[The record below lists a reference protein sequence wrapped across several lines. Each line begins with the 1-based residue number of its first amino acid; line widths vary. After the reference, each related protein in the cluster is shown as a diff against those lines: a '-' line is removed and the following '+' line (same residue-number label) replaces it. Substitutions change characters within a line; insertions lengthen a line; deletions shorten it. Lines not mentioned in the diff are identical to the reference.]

1 MTDPVLYTQS
11 GGVATI
17 TLNRPEVLNALN
29 PALNE
34 QLLAAVTR
42 AGADDEVRAVV
53 MTGAGRAFCAGADLA
68 GSANRAGTKLGDSLR
83 EHYHPIITGIRELPK
98 PVIAAVNGPAA
109 GAGMSIALS
118 ADVVLAGESA
128 SFLQAF
134 AKIGL
139 IPDAGSTWLLDRYAG
154 AMRGRALAML
164 AEQISA
170 ADAKDYGLVWRVFSD
185 DTLLGEASALAAR
198 MAQMPTR
205 AFALIKQA
213 MDAASSNDLAAQLE
227 VEADLQTEA
236 GMTEDFREGVTAFL
250 EKRAPKFKGR

>member
-1 MTDPVLYTQS
+1 MSDPVLYTQS

-29 PALNE
+29 RSLNE
-34 QLLAAVTR
+34 SLLAAVN
-42 AGADDEVRAVV
+42 AASSDESIRAVV
-53 MTGAGRAFCAGADLA
+53 ITGAGRAFCAGADLA
-68 GSANRAGTKLGDSLR
+68 GSASKAGAKLGDSLR
-83 EHYHPIITGIRELPK
+83 EHYHPIITGIREMPK

-118 ADVVLAGESA
+118 ADIVLAGQSA

-164 AEQISA
+164 AEKIPAS
-170 ADAKDYGLVWRVFSD
+170 DAKDYGLVWKIYAD
-185 DTLLGEASALAAR
+185 DELLTQATILATR

-213 MDAASSNDLAAQLE
+213 MDSASSNDLATQLE
-227 VEADLQTEA
+227 VEADLQSEA
-236 GMTEDFREGVTAFL
+236 GMTEDFREGVSAFL
-250 EKRAPKFKGR
+250 EKRHPAFKGR

>member
-1 MTDPVLYTQS
+1 MTEPVLYTQS
-11 GGVATI
+11 DGVATI

-29 PALNE
+29 PSLNE
-34 QLLAAVTR
+34 SLLAAVNVAST
-42 AGADDEVRAVV
+42 DNSIRAVV
-53 MTGAGRAFCAGADLA
+53 VTGAGRAFCAGADLA
-68 GSANRAGTKLGDSLR
+68 GSARKAGAKLGDSLR
-83 EHYHPIITGIRELPK
+83 EHYHPIITGIRAMPK

-118 ADVVLAGESA
+118 ADIVLAGQSA

-154 AMRGRALAML
+154 AMRGRAMAML
-164 AEQISA
+164 AEKISA
-170 ADAKDYGLVWRVFSD
+170 SDAKDYGLVWKVYAD
-185 DTLLGEASALAAR
+185 DELLSQAAALAAH
-198 MAQMPTR
+198 MSQMPTR

-213 MDAASSNDLAAQLE
+213 MDSASSNDLAAQLE

-236 GMTEDFREGVTAFL
+236 GMTEDFREGVSAFL
-250 EKRAPKFKGR
+250 EKRHPAFKGR